1 VKYKDGS
8 AFRRALEDRLRNRSL
23 RTGEPL
29 VRLRKLVAFDRFL
42 ARLVIT
48 NPDTWV
54 LKGGYALQLRIGER
68 ARTTKDIDLLLQHP
82 SVEAH
87 DLLSD
92 ATSSDVKDW
101 FSFEVGRAVSTDLGN
116 QPGTARYPVHSLLD
130 GRTFER
136 FHVDVGAGDPI
147 VATPEQLSGL
157 PILEFA
163 GIQPTTFPS
172 YPVSQHLA
180 EKIHAYTREYGTR
193 SNTRVR
199 DLVDILLIAMT
210 SELNSED
217 LIRALRATFEAR
229 ATHEIPTQV
238 PDPPSEWARSFPRF
252 REELELPWNDLTK
265 ALQAAR
271 LFIEPVL
278 KEGTSGKWAP
288 KKWKWLGG

>member
-1 VKYKDGS
+1 MKYKDGG

-23 RTGEPL
+23 TSGEPL

-42 ARLVIT
+42 ARLVIA
-48 NPDTWV
+48 NPDSWV

-68 ARTTKDIDLLLQHP
+68 ARTTKDIDLLMLHP

-92 ATSSDVKDW
+92 ATSIDVKDW
-101 FSFEVGRAVSTDLGN
+101 FSFEVGRSVSTDLGN

-136 FHVDVGAGDPI
+136 FHVDVGFDDPI
-147 VATPEQLSGL
+147 IAALERLTAL

-172 YPVSQHLA
+172 YSESQHLA
-180 EKIHAYTREYGTR
+180 ETIHAFTREYGTH

-199 DLVDILLIAMT
+199 DLIDILLIAMT
-210 SELNSED
+210 SELKGD
-217 LIRALRATFEAR
+217 DIMHALHLIFEAR
-229 ATHEIPTQV
+229 ATHEIPTNL
-238 PDPPSEWARSFPRF
+238 PDPPSDWARSFPRF
-252 REELELPWNDLTK
+252 REELELPWSDLK
-265 ALQAAR
+265 EAVQAAR

-278 KEGTSGKWAP
+278 IEEAKGKWNP
-288 KKWKWLGG
+288 RKWEWPRG

>member
-1 VKYKDGS
+1 MKYKDGS

-23 RTGEPL
+23 TTGEPL

-42 ARLVIT
+42 ARLVVA

-68 ARTTKDIDLLLQHP
+68 ARTTKDIDLLMQHP

-92 ATSSDVKDW
+92 ATSIDVRDW
-101 FSFEVGRAVSTDLGN
+101 FSFEVGRAVNSDLGN
-116 QPGTARYPVHSLLD
+116 QPGNARYPVHSLID

-147 VATPEQLSGL
+147 VAAPEQLTGL

-199 DLVDILLIAMT
+199 DLVDMLLIAMT
-210 SELNSED
+210 SELNCED
-217 LIRALRATFEAR
+217 LRCALRATFESR
-229 ATHEIPTQV
+229 ATHEIPTQL

-252 REELELPWNDLTK
+252 REELELPWRNLK
-265 ALQAAR
+265 EAVQATR

-278 KEGTSGKWAP
+278 REEVKGKWNP
-288 KKWKWLGG
+288 RKWEWPGG

>member
-1 VKYKDGS
+1 MKYKDGG

-23 RTGEPL
+23 TTGEPL

-42 ARLVIT
+42 ARLVVA

-68 ARTTKDIDLLLQHP
+68 ARTTKDIDLLMQGT

-92 ATSSDVKDW
+92 ATSLDVKDW
-101 FSFEVGRAVSTDLGN
+101 FSFEVGRAFSTELDN
-116 QPGTARYPVHSLLD
+116 QPGNARYPVHSLLD

-136 FHVDVGAGDPI
+136 FHVDVGVGDPI
-147 VATPEQLSGL
+147 VAAPERLTGS
-157 PILEFA
+157 PILKFA
-163 GIQPTTFPS
+163 GIRPTTFPS
-172 YPVSQHLA
+172 YSESQHLA

-199 DLVDILLIAMT
+199 DLIDILLIAMT
-210 SELNSED
+210 SELKSGD
-217 LIRALRATFEAR
+217 LMRALHLIFEAR
-229 ATHEIPTQV
+229 ATHEIPTQL

-252 REELELPWNDLTK
+252 REELELPWKNLLE
-265 ALQAAR
+265 AVQAAR
-271 LFIEPVL
+271 LFMEPIL
-278 KEGTSGKWAP
+278 NKETTGKWTP
-288 KKWKWLGG
+288 TKWKWL